1 VNDVIPVL
9 RLEVDEFFNCSDY
22 DGFRAAASLDP
33 LLTGTDGP
41 GVPILASGGL
51 HDTEVMY
58 WEPLK
63 WTTHL
68 RKKGWAKIACRIDE
82 ETGHFMQG
90 MYALKKRAEE
100 SAWLHSSIGLN

>member
-1 VNDVIPVL
+1 ML
-9 RLEVDEFFNCSDY
+9 RLEVDEFFDCKDY

-33 LLTGTDGP
+33 LLTIPEGP
-41 GVPILASGGL
+41 GVPILTSGGL

-63 WTTHL
+63 WTTLL
-68 RKKGWAKIACRIDE
+68 RKKGWKVACRIDA

-90 MYALKKRAEE
+90 PYSLIKRAEE
-100 SAWLHSSIGLN
+100 SAWLHSSIGLD